1 MVRTQCTRCNQKI
14 AVPDAF
20 QGKRVRCPK
29 CTRILS
35 VPRVTS
41 HSAPSYEV
49 APAPDSAPHGAAAQ
63 TDSAWTPRRVA
74 GQADAGFAHT
84 WIDYMRSSK
93 AALFVSLLI
102 VVFGIFWLLSEV
114 NLLPP
119 LHWLWTLGLAG
130 TGVLT
135 LLLGGINK
143 QTLVV
148 GPYLV
153 ICAGFSVLR
162 QTGSI
167 ALKVEIPCLVIA
179 FGVWLFIVIMCG
191 YSLPDIVADD

>member
-1 MVRTQCTRCNQKI
+1 
-14 AVPDAF
+14 
-20 QGKRVRCPK
+20 
-29 CTRILS
+29 
-35 VPRVTS
+35 
-41 HSAPSYEV
+41 
-49 APAPDSAPHGAAAQ
+49 
-63 TDSAWTPRRVA
+63 
-74 GQADAGFAHT
+74 
-84 WIDYMRSSK
+84 MRASK
-93 AALFVSLLI
+93 PALFISVLI
-102 VVFGIFWLLSEV
+102 ILFGTFWLLSEL

-119 LHWLWTLGLAG
+119 LHWLWTLGLAT

-162 QTGSI
+162 QTSSI
-167 ALKVEIPCLVIA
+167 TLKMEIPCLVIG

-191 YSLPDIVADD
+191 YSLPDLLADD